1 MPCLL
6 RAVVGLAL
14 AVLPSLASTA
24 APETVPAV
32 ERYAFI
38 ASGSRIGTMV
48 VSTAGARVS
57 VDWRVDDNGRGPKLK
72 EEIDLGSDGVPRRWT
87 LEGTSDAGAPV
98 KEAFELRGTR
108 ATWTSLD
115 DSGGLEVTGAP
126 LYLPNNSSP
135 WNLGLMLRL
144 LLAAPGGRLPVL
156 PAGEA
161 LVERVRDVRIGP
173 ESAGV
178 EATVYALWGL
188 DVQPTFVLADG
199 KRHLLGF
206 IGAGYVLVAEQLAGE
221 FEALSRLAQ
230 TINQELLGRLTR
242 TLTHRFDRPV
252 YIVNVRVFDSVAATV
267 GPLTNVVVFGDR
279 IAGIRTGAPPPGAV
293 VIEGGGGTILPGL
306 NDMHSHV
313 GAWGGPL
320 NLAAGVTSVRD
331 VGNDNAVLLELTR
344 QVEAGEVLGPRIA
357 RSGFLEGRSPFSA
370 SGGFTVGRLDEAL
383 EKVRWYAD
391 HGFIGIKIYNS
402 MTPDWVKPIS
412 EEAHRLGLR
421 VNGHVPAFMTSERA
435 VRDGYDEVSH
445 INQLVLSFVI
455 GPKDDTRTPFRF
467 TALGERFGTVD
478 LGSEPVLRL
487 LRLMKERG
495 TTHDPTLAV
504 FQQLLLSRPGTTTP
518 SDAPWL
524 DHMPGPVQRARRTTA
539 LDVKPEQ
546 YAAYEAAWRNL
557 LKTLALLDREGIRLV
572 PGTDDMPG
580 FTLHSE
586 FEIWAQAGIP
596 NGRILQIATL
606 GCARYLG
613 RDQDLGSIARGKLAD
628 LMLVAGDPTK
638 DISAIRQ
645 VRLVMKGGA
654 VYYPEEI
661 YSKMGIKPFASRPK
675 VTVPTPK

>member
-1 MPCLL
+1 MSYLL
-6 RAVVGLAL
+6 RAVVAL
-14 AVLPSLASTA
+14 AFAIPPSPASTA
-24 APETVPAV
+24 APEAGPIV
-32 ERYAFI
+32 ERYALI
-38 ASGSRIGTMV
+38 ASGKRIGTMT
-48 VSTAGARVS
+48 VSTGGARVD
-57 VDWRVDDNGRGPKLK
+57 VDWRVDDNGRGAKLREK
-72 EEIDLGSDGVPRRWT
+72 VELGPDGVPRRWT
-87 LEGTSDAGAPV
+87 IEGTSEAGAPV
-98 KEAFELRGTR
+98 RETFELRGTR

-115 DSGGLEVTGAP
+115 DSGDMEVKGAP

-161 LVERVRDVRIGP
+161 VVTRVRGVRIGP

-178 EATVYALWGL
+178 EATVFALLGL

-199 KRHLLGF
+199 NRHLLGF
-206 IGAGYVLVAEQLAGE
+206 IGAGHVLVEEKLAGE

-230 TINQELLGRLTR
+230 AIDQELLGRLTR
-242 TLTHRFDRPV
+242 DLTHRFDRPV
-252 YIVNVRVFDSVAATV
+252 YIVNVRVFDSVTATV

-279 IAGIRTGAPPPGAV
+279 IVGIRTGTPPPEAV
-293 VIEGGGGTILPGL
+293 VIDGGGGTILPGL
-306 NDMHSHV
+306 NDMHAHV
-313 GAWGGPL
+313 EAWGGPL

-370 SGGFTVGRLDEAL
+370 SPGFTVGRLDEAL

-391 HGFIGIKIYNS
+391 HGYIGVKIYNS

-435 VRDGYDEVSH
+435 VRDGYDEISH

-478 LGSEPVLRL
+478 LGSEAVQRMVK
-487 LRLMKERG
+487 LMKERG
-495 TTHDPTLAV
+495 TTHDPTVAT
-504 FQQLLLSRPGTTTP
+504 FQQLLLSRPGATTP
-518 SDAPWL
+518 GDLPWL
-524 DHMPGPVQRARRTTA
+524 DHMPGPVQRSRRTTA

-546 YAAYEAAWRNL
+546 YAAYEASWRNL
-557 LKTLALLDREGIRLV
+557 LKTLALLEREGIRLV

-586 FEIWAQAGIP
+586 LEIWAQAGIP
-596 NGRILQIATL
+596 SGRILQLATL

-613 RDQDLGSIARGKLAD
+613 RDQELGSISQGKLAD
-628 LMLVAGDPTK
+628 LLLVAGDPTK
-638 DISAIRQ
+638 DVSAIRQ

-654 VYYPEEI
+654 VFFPEEI
-661 YSKMGIKPFASRPK
+661 YAAMGIRPFASRPR
-675 VTVPTPK
+675 VTVPVVK